1 MKGSATLSHLTVA
14 VIGGGAIGLAI
25 AWRLAQRGAK
35 VTVFDKGAAGSGATH
50 AAAGMLA
57 ACAEAEPGEE
67 TLVALNR
74 ASQLLWPAFADE
86 LEKASGMSIGLRTEG
101 TLVLA
106 LTTDDQARLKHL
118 LTFQNSLGLPLE
130 WMSAAEVRRREPHL
144 ASSVAGAIW
153 SPQDHQV
160 DNRALAAAL
169 HRAAL
174 AVGATVREH
183 APVDQVITE
192 RGRITGVRVREERSL
207 HTGEVAG
214 GVVPADVVVVA
225 AGAWSRGIGGL
236 PTEARPPVRPVKGQM
251 LSLRMDPKA
260 PLLTHVV
267 WAPGAYLVPRRDG
280 RLLIGAT
287 VEEKGFDTTLTA
299 GGQLALLEAAW
310 RAVPSIEELA
320 IDEMWVGFRPGSRD
334 DAPIIGMA
342 PLPGLVY
349 ATGHYRNGILL
360 TPITA
365 KAVADLI
372 LDGAVDPLVQPF
384 GLDRFALAMAA
395 E

>member
-1 MKGSATLSHLTVA
+1 MNARASPSPPITVA
-14 VIGGGAIGLAI
+14 VIGGGVIGLAI

-35 VTVFDKGAAGSGATH
+35 VTVFDKNAAGSGATH

-57 ACAEAEPGEE
+57 ACAEAEPGE
-67 TLVALNR
+67 TALVGLNR
-74 ASQLLWPAFADE
+74 ASQLMWPAFADE
-86 LEKASGMSIGLRTEG
+86 LESATGMAVELRTKG

-106 LTTDDQARLKHL
+106 LTTDDQARLRRDL
-118 LTFQNSLGLPLE
+118 ALQNSLGLPTE

-144 ASSVAGAIW
+144 AAGIAGAIW

-169 HRAAL
+169 RSAAL
-174 AVGATVREH
+174 KAGATLREH
-183 APVDQVITE
+183 TPVD
-192 RGRITGVRVREERSL
+192 
-207 HTGEVAG
+207 EVAMAQGRVTGLRVG
-214 GVVPADVVVVA
+214 GEIVPADVVVLS
-225 AGAWSRGIGGL
+225 AGAWSRDIAGL
-236 PTEARPPVRPVKGQM
+236 PRDARPPVRPVKGQM
-251 LSLRMDPKA
+251 LALRMDTKA
-260 PLLTHVV
+260 PLLNHVV

-287 VEEKGFDTTLTA
+287 VEEKGFDTALTA

-310 RAVPSIEELA
+310 RALPAIEELA

-334 DAPIIGMA
+334 DAPIIGAATM
-342 PLPGLVY
+342 PGLVY

-365 KAVADLI
+365 RAVADLI
-372 LDGAVDPLVQPF
+372 LDGVVDPLLRPF
-384 GLDRFALAMAA
+384 GLERFAPAMAA

>member
-1 MKGSATLSHLTVA
+1 MNARVSPPSSPTVA
-14 VIGGGAIGLAI
+14 VIGAGAIGLSI

-35 VTVFDKGAAGSGATH
+35 VTVFDKDAAGSGASH

-57 ACAEAEPGEE
+57 ACVEAEPREE
-67 TLVALNR
+67 ALVALNR
-74 ASQLLWPAFADE
+74 ASQLLWTSFAEE
-86 LEKASGMSIGLRTEG
+86 LEAAAEMSVGYRGEG

-106 LTTDDQARLKHL
+106 LTADDQARLQHL
-118 LTFQNSLGLPLE
+118 QTFQQSLGLPLE
-130 WMSAAEVRRREPHL
+130 WLTAAQTRRREPHL
-144 ASSVAGAIW
+144 APGIAGAIF

-160 DNRALAAAL
+160 DNRAVVAALRNAAA
-169 HRAAL
+169 RAG
-174 AVGATVREH
+174 AVIREH
-183 APVDQVITE
+183 VAVE
-192 RGRITGVRVREERSL
+192 GVETAGDR
-207 HTGEVAG
+207 VAG
-214 GVVPADVVVVA
+214 IRAEGRVIPADVVVVA
-225 AGAWSRGIGGL
+225 AGAWSRGIAGL
-236 PTEARPPVRPVKGQM
+236 PPEARPPVRPVKGQM
-251 LSLRMDPKA
+251 LAMRMDPKA
-260 PLLTHVV
+260 PLLQHVT

-287 VEEKGFDTTLTA
+287 VEEKGFDPDLTA
-299 GGQLALLEAAW
+299 GGQLSLLEATW
-310 RAVPSIEELA
+310 RALPGIEELP

-334 DAPIIGMA
+334 DAPIIGTG

-372 LDGAVDPLVQPF
+372 LDGAMDPLVRPF
-384 GLDRFALAMAA
+384 GLERFTAAIAA

>member
-1 MKGSATLSHLTVA
+1 MKGFATPSNPTIA
-14 VIGGGAIGLAI
+14 VIGGGAIGLAV
-25 AWRLAQRGAK
+25 AWRLAQRGPK
-35 VTVFDKGAAGSGATH
+35 VTVFDKGTAGSGATH

-74 ASQLLWPAFADE
+74 ASQLLWPAFAEE
-86 LEKASGMSIGLRTEG
+86 LEKASGMAVDLRTEG

-106 LTTDDQARLKHL
+106 LTADDQARLKHL

-144 ASSVAGAIW
+144 APGIAGAIW

-174 AVGATVREH
+174 AAGVTVREH
-183 APVDQVITE
+183 TAVEQIVTE
-192 RGRITGVRVREERSL
+192 QGRITGVRVREERSL
-207 HTGEVAG
+207 HTGTPPGEVI
-214 GVVPADVVVVA
+214 PADIVVVA
-225 AGAWSRGIGGL
+225 AGAWSRGIAGL

-267 WAPGAYLVPRRDG
+267 WTPGAYLVPRWDG

-287 VEEKGFDTTLTA
+287 VEEKGFDMTLTA

-310 RAVPSIEELA
+310 RAVPAIEELA

-334 DAPIIGMA
+334 DAPIIGLA
-342 PLPGLVY
+342 PLAGLVY

-360 TPITA
+360 APITA

-372 LDGAVDPLVQPF
+372 LDGAVDPLVRPF
-384 GLDRFALAMAA
+384 GLERFAPAVAA